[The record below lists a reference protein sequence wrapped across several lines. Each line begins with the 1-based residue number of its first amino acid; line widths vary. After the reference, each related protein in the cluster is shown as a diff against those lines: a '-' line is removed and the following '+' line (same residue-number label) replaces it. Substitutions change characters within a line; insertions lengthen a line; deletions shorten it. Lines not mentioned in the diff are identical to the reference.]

1 MAQPPA
7 SLVATVPPQHM
18 YGFETTIMLPLWA
31 PRTGTSS
38 TRSARGARS
47 ASSPTKPPRS
57 RHSFARSIAA
67 AVPSGMTDAAR
78 AALRDAVRAAGGDCS
93 LRATVFAPDFDPRR
107 PDRPL
112 LPVLLASTAPPSAL
126 PASPLRVCSTVFS
139 RPLPQVKHIDT
150 FPLFH
155 LRRVALRAGF
165 DDALFVDADGR
176 IGEGSTWNIG
186 FWDGQ
191 SVVWP
196 AAPALRGTAEAL
208 LCDGLD
214 VLGIARQVREVRLAD
229 LSRFHAAF
237 ACNATGV
244 MAVASVDGVALA
256 DSESMLP
263 TWQRA
268 MQALPLERL

>member
-1 MAQPPA
+1 MAPGEPVMHGA
-7 SLVATVPPQHM
+7 SAACIDGRAPTVAEWRALALHN
-18 YGFETTIMLPLWA
+18 YGHF
-31 PRTGTSS
+31 TSMQV
-38 TRSARGARS
+38 RGHAVRGLDLHLARLREGNRVLFDAGFD
-47 ASSPTKPPRS
+47 A
-57 RHSFARSIAA
+57 
-67 AVPSGMTDAAR
+67 DAAR

-107 PDRPL
+107 PDRSP

-256 DSESMLP
+256 GSESMLP

-268 MQALPLERL
+268 MQTLPLERL

>member
-1 MAQPPA
+1 MAPGEPVMHGA
-7 SLVATVPPQHM
+7 SAAWIDGRAPTVAEWRALALHN
-18 YGFETTIMLPLWA
+18 YGHF
-31 PRTGTSS
+31 TSMQV
-38 TRSARGARS
+38 RGHAVRGLDLHLARLREGNRVLFDAGFD
-47 ASSPTKPPRS
+47 A
-57 RHSFARSIAA
+57 
-67 AVPSGMTDAAR
+67 DAAR

-155 LRRVALRAGF
+155 ARRVAMQAGF

-196 AAPALRGTAEAL
+196 GVPALRGTAEAL
-208 LCDGLD
+208 LCGGLD
-214 VLGIARQVREVRLAD
+214 ALGIARQVREVHLTD
-229 LSRFHAAF
+229 LSRFRAAF

-244 MAVASVDGVALA
+244 MAVAAVDGVALA

-268 MQALPLERL
+268 MQTLPLERL

>member
-1 MAQPPA
+1 MAPGEPVMHGA
-7 SLVATVPPQHM
+7 SAAWIDGRAPTVAEWRALALHN
-18 YGFETTIMLPLWA
+18 YGHF
-31 PRTGTSS
+31 TSMQV
-38 TRSARGARS
+38 RGHAVRGLDLHLARLREGNRVLFDAGFD
-47 ASSPTKPPRS
+47 A
-57 RHSFARSIAA
+57 
-67 AVPSGMTDAAR
+67 DAAR

-107 PDRPL
+107 PDRSP
-112 LPVLLASTAPPSAL
+112 LPVP
-126 PASPLRVCSTVFS
+126 PLRVCSTVFS

-150 FPLFH
+150 FPLLH
-155 LRRVALRAGF
+155 ARRVALRAGF

-268 MQALPLERL
+268 MQALPLERM

>member
-1 MAQPPA
+1 MAPVEPVMHGA
-7 SLVATVPPQHM
+7 SAAWIDGRAPTAAEWRALAQHN
-18 YGFETTIMLPLWA
+18 YGHF
-31 PRTGTSS
+31 TSMQV
-38 TRSARGARS
+38 RGHAVQGLDLHLARLREGNRALFD
-47 ASSPTKPPRS
+47 AG
-57 RHSFARSIAA
+57 FDA
-67 AVPSGMTDAAR
+67 DAAR
-78 AALRDAVRAAGGDCS
+78 AAMRDAVRHAGGECA
-93 LRATVFAPDFDPRR
+93 LRVTAFAPDFDPRR

-112 LPVLLASTAPPSAL
+112 VPVLLVSTAPPASL
-126 PASPLRVCSTVFS
+126 PVSPLRVCSTVFS

-155 LRRVALRAGF
+155 ARRVAMQAGF

-196 AAPALRGTAEAL
+196 EAPALRGTAEAL
-208 LCDGLD
+208 LRGGLD
-214 VLGIARQVREVRLAD
+214 AFGIARQVREVRLAD
-229 LSRFHAAF
+229 LSRFRAAF

-256 DSESMLP
+256 GSESMLP

-268 MQALPLERL
+268 MQTLPLERL